1 MTEVQDGH
9 VVVVGSLVQTQVVL
23 QRVFHLREM
32 EKIRKKLATIQI
44 TSNRDAEVF
53 GCVHSRRMLLPRKGV
68 SQKFPSFQKET
79 TVNTP

>member
-32 EKIRKKLATIQI
+32 EKNKKKITATIQI
-44 TSNRDAEVF
+44 TSNRDAEV
-53 GCVHSRRMLLPRKGV
+53 CLGV
-68 SQKFPSFQKET
+68 FAAGACYCQGK
-79 TVNTP
+79 V